1 MVKVP
6 VPVNVKV
13 DIESLNNRFKDST
26 PEEVLAYFLPQYGKR
41 IALASSLGVE
51 DQVLTAMIAK
61 VAKQTLPD
69 GAEGARVFT
78 IDTGRLFPECY
89 NLIDRTNDKY
99 DIKIEVYSPDH
110 TGVEAYVKEHGVN
123 AFYQSVELRKACCQ
137 CRKLEPLRR
146 ALSTVDV
153 WICGLRASQAVTRKG
168 VQVVEWDANNNLI
181 KVNPLARWSEDEV
194 WQYVRANKVPYNKLH
209 DQGFPSIGCQPCTRA
224 IEAGEDIRAGRW
236 WWEAP
241 EHKECGLHK
250 R

>member
-1 MVKVP
+1 MAN
-6 VPVNVKV
+6 VNV
-13 DIESLNNRFKDST
+13 DIDELNLRFRDSS
-26 PEEVLAYFLPQYGKR
+26 PEEVLDYFLPLYGER
-41 IALASSLGVE
+41 IALASSLGLE
-51 DQVLTAMIAK
+51 DQVLTALIAK
-61 VAKQTLPD
+61 S
-69 GAEGARVFT
+69 ARNTGVTNPRIFT

-99 DIKIEVYSPDH
+99 DINIEVFSPDH

-123 AFYQSVELRKACCQ
+123 AFYQSVELRKACCH

-146 ALSTVDV
+146 ALSTLDV
-153 WICGLRASQAVTRKG
+153 WICGLRASQAVTRTG
-168 VQVVEWDANNNLI
+168 VQIVEWDANNGLI
-181 KVNPLARWSEDEV
+181 KVNPLARWSEDDV
-194 WQYVRANKVPYNKLH
+194 WQYIKANKVPYNKLH

-224 IEAGEDIRAGRW
+224 VEPGEDIRAGRW

>member
-61 VAKQTLPD
+61 VARQTLPE
-69 GAEGARVFT
+69 GTAGARVFT

-99 DIKIEVYSPDH
+99 DISIEVYSPDH

-153 WICGLRASQAVTRKG
+153 SL
-168 VQVVEWDANNNLI
+168 
-181 KVNPLARWSEDEV
+181 
-194 WQYVRANKVPYNKLH
+194 VR
-209 DQGFPSIGCQPCTRA
+209 GC
-224 IEAGEDIRAGRW
+224 RW
-236 WWEAP
+236 WSGMPTTTSLRLTLWRGGA
-241 EHKECGLHK
+241 KTKCGNMSGRTKCLTTNSTI
-250 R
+250 RDSPP